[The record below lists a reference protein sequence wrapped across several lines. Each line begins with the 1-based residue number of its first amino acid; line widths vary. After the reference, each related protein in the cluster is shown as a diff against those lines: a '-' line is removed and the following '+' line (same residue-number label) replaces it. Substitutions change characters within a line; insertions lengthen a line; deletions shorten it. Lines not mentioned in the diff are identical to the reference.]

1 MYLVRRRRDSRIVS
15 GIFYTIRT
23 YEEAA
28 AIAARFKHKERG
40 SFIVEMV
47 DLKNRLTRV
56 PESDITTISKPQT
69 RICTMKIGQ
78 EIGIARPTRY
88 GYMYIQYGHVVKING
103 HGHIFVDT
111 GKGDYIK
118 FDKNGKSYKNDYGPS
133 LVDADKLRAYE
144 VAEQKR
150 KTTAELV
157 RGIEQT
163 IKDGW
168 TYSGAWISSDDRIAS
183 LKAAIAEL
191 EMVG

>member
-1 MYLVRRRRDSRIVS
+1 M
-15 GIFYTIRT
+15 
-23 YEEAA
+23 
-28 AIAARFKHKERG
+28 
-40 SFIVEMV
+40 
-47 DLKNRLTRV
+47 N
-56 PESDITTISKPQT
+56 
-69 RICTMKIGQ
+69 IGQ
-78 EIGIARPTRY
+78 EIGIARSTRY

-103 HGHIFVDT
+103 YGHIYVDT
-111 GKGDYIK
+111 GKDELIK

-133 LVDADKLRAYE
+133 LVNADKLRAYE
-144 VAEQKR
+144 TAEKKR

-168 TYSGAWISSDDRIAS
+168 TYSGAWISSEDRIAS